1 MATLVRPGGQITDGK
16 LAEDASHEVTL
27 DPEDPHLVVKRY
39 LPTTH
44 RAPQREWRALRLL
57 QKYAPGLSPEPVHA
71 DLSADPP
78 VVVMSRLGGEPM
90 RGRPLAAERLDALGA
105 ALERLHGC
113 VPAGVLG
120 RMGRAGNDDAA
131 TAGAKLRRQLA
142 SLPEPGEDAVVSAA
156 FDYART
162 WLESPEATGLARFD
176 GPAVFARADHNLAN
190 FLLDDDHVVLVDFEY
205 SGRGDRP
212 GELAELVEHISARTT
227 PDGEWETFLFA
238 LRTQCTRAPPNGGP
252 PPYERDLVA
261 PHPPAWPAGP
271 RSKSARYIAQPG

>member
-1 MATLVRPGGQITDGK
+1 
-16 LAEDASHEVTL
+16 
-27 DPEDPHLVVKRY
+27 
-39 LPTTH
+39 
-44 RAPQREWRALRLL
+44 
-57 QKYAPGLSPEPVHA
+57 
-71 DLSADPP
+71 
-78 VVVMSRLGGEPM
+78 M
-90 RGRPLAAERLDALGA
+90 RGRPLTAERLDALGA

-227 PDGEWETFLFA
+227 PDREWETFLFA